1 MILLFCLLRVKIAPG
16 AVVCL
21 ECELKGDINIGKV
34 LRLWLTYCMLVLYIV
49 LLSLFGHSMSNRV
62 FIIGGAVG

>member
-34 LRLWLTYCMLVLYIV
+34 LKLWRTSCMLVLYIV
-49 LLSLFGHSMSNRV
+49 LIFFLVTLCLTGYLL
-62 FIIGGAVG
+62 